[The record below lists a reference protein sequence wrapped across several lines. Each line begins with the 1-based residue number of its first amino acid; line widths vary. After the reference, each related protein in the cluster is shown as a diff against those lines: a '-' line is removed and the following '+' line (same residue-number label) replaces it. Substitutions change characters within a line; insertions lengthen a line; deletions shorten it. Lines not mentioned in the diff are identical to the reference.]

1 MEKKSF
7 SDFNLSQEILKAVTS
22 MGFKEATPIQIQTI
36 DAIMN
41 GEDIVAQAPTGTGK
55 TCAFGIPLIEQ
66 IDSSSRN
73 IQGMV
78 LCPTRELV
86 IQTSNELT
94 KLCKFKRGVKIV
106 SIYGGQQISKQIYEL
121 KKMPQ
126 IIVATPGRLMDHMR
140 RRTIRLNSLSHV
152 ILDEAD
158 EMLNMGFRE
167 DINVILKSVN
177 KNRQTVLFSA
187 TLSKDILA
195 ITHNY
200 QRNYKLIKVMNKN
213 IPIPKIDQFYIELN
227 SNKKLDALTRLIDS
241 NNYGLAIVFCNT
253 KRMVD
258 MLTKSLSLRGY
269 SVDALHGDIKQLKR
283 DKVMSK
289 FKNGNINILVAT
301 DVAARGIDVNNV
313 EAVFNYDLPVDEE
326 YYIHRIGRT
335 GRANNDGVSYTFIGS
350 REIYKLN
357 NIMKYTKSKIKSMK
371 IPNKI
376 NKIAL

>member
-1 MEKKSF
+1 MEQKSF
-7 SDFNLSQEILKAVTS
+7 SDFNLSQEVLKAVTS

-66 IDSSSRN
+66 IDLSSRY

-94 KLCKFKRGVKIV
+94 KLCKFKRGIKIV

-140 RRTIRLNSLSHV
+140 RRTIKLNNLAHIV
-152 ILDEAD
+152 LDEAD

-177 KNRQTVLFSA
+177 EDRQTVLFSA
-187 TLSKDILA
+187 TLSKDILD
-195 ITHNY
+195 ITRNY
-200 QRNYKLIKVMNKN
+200 QKNYKLIKVMNNN
-213 IPIPKIDQFYIELN
+213 IPIPEIEQFYIELN
-227 SNKKLDALTRLIDS
+227 SNKKLDALTRLMDS
-241 NNYGLAIVFCNT
+241 NNYRLSIVFCNT

-258 MLTKSLSLRGY
+258 TLTQNLLSRGY
-269 SVDALHGDIKQLKR
+269 SADALHGDIRQGQR

-289 FKNGNINILVAT
+289 FKSGNINILVAT
-301 DVAARGIDVNNV
+301 DVAARGIDVHNV
-313 EAVFNYDLPVDEE
+313 EAVFNYDLPLDEE
-326 YYIHRIGRT
+326 YYLHRIGRT
-335 GRANNDGVSYTFIGS
+335 GRANNDGVSYTFVAS
-350 REIYKLN
+350 KEIYKLN

-371 IPNKI
+371 MPLGVSRV
-376 NKIAL
+376 AL